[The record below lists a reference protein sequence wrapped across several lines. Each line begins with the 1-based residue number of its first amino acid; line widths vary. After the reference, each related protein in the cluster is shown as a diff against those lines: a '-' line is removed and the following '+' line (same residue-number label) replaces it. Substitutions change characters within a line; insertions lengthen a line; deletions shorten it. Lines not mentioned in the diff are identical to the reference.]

1 MKKPMR
7 YIIETKL
14 TGNFQS
20 LSDAKAWAQEQRE
33 NDMQVTSPQKLDAG
47 GWLCIAT
54 ETSTIESYKL

>member
-14 TGNFQS
+14 TGNFES
-20 LSDAKAWAQEQRE
+20 LSDAKAWAKEQSE
-33 NDMQVTSPQKLDAG
+33 SDMEVTAPQKLAAG

-54 ETSTIESYKL
+54 ETSTIESYKI